1 MPWEIG
7 NLMPEINENRT
18 PLVHLHDVT
27 LKLNSSAG
35 VVNILNN
42 INLQIDE
49 GTNVSVVGP
58 SGSGKTSLMMLI
70 SGLERQSNGIINVA
84 GHNLASLNEDALA
97 RFRLENLGIIFQN
110 FHLIPTMTAIENIS
124 IVMELNGLKNVQD
137 HGFAALKAV
146 GLQERSHHYPE
157 QLSGGEQQ
165 RVALARA
172 IAGKPRLILAD
183 EPTGNLDADASERV
197 MNLLFSLCENNGAT
211 LIVVTHDVS
220 LANRCERLITI
231 EDGSI
236 LTDREI

>member
-1 MPWEIG
+1 
-7 NLMPEINENRT
+7 MPEINENRT

-110 FHLIPTMTAIENIS
+110 FHLIQTMTAIENIS

-197 MNLLFSLCENNGAT
+197 MNLLFSLCENNGST

>member
-1 MPWEIG
+1 
-7 NLMPEINENRT
+7 MPEINENRT

-183 EPTGNLDADASERV
+183 EPTGNLDAEASERV

>member
-1 MPWEIG
+1 
-7 NLMPEINENRT
+7 MPEINENRT

-197 MNLLFSLCENNGAT
+197 MNLLFSLCENNGST

>member
-1 MPWEIG
+1 
-7 NLMPEINENRT
+7 MPEINENRT